1 MKNKYSIKPVLS
13 SECYEWFLKKHYA
26 RRLPNINCAFGLYDN
41 LNLLQGVCSFG
52 KPMSHTLVSGA
63 INGLYQNNFLEL
75 NNLSNLK
82 RFFISKKPT
91 IPKFKKQKFKTSL
104 FLNNKNLK
112 SGGLRKENLFKTSY
126 KNYPLISIIIP
137 NLNGKFL
144 DKTIDSVLKQKYP
157 NIIKR
162 NSNWED

>member
-1 MKNKYSIKPVLS
+1 MIYKVKKNK
-13 SECYEWFLKKHYA
+13 F
-26 RRLPNINCAFGLYDN
+26 
-41 LNLLQGVCSFG
+41 
-52 KPMSHTLVSGA
+52 
-63 INGLYQNNFLEL
+63 
-75 NNLSNLK
+75 SNQ

-157 NIIKR
+157 NIEIIVIDGGSEKK
-162 NSNWED
+162 NILSLQKKIQ